1 MEHLFGSCKAKDE
14 RAKRNC
20 TNLTNWRAISHLK
33 TNVLILKIDKTNK
46 ENS

>member
-1 MEHLFGSCKAKDE
+1 MEWLLGLCNAKEE
-14 RAKRNC
+14 RVEQNY

-33 TNVLILKIDKTNK
+33 TNVLILKIEKRNK